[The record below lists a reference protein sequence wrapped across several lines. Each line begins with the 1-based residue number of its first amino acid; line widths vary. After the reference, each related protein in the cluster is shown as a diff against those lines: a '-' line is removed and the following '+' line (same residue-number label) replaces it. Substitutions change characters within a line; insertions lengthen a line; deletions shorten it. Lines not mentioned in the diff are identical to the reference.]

1 MERKHR
7 ILVTE
12 KTDIQTVQLAR
23 LLPQFHGS
31 AQIET
36 SSRLNP
42 QALERNPDMIIA
54 DCSEAEA
61 LSDVVLGAYTA
72 VLFLGEEHEVSELL
86 PFCVSNGFLCMERRE
101 LTRAFPQLLA
111 MSNRLYAMQ
120 AREDSL
126 QKKLG
131 DTKLVNRAKLLLIS
145 RLQMSETEAHRYI
158 EKTAMDTGESRREV
172 ALRLIRTYEE

>member
-7 ILVTE
+7 ILLTE
-12 KTDIQTVQLAR
+12 KTGIQTVQLAR
-23 LLPQFHGS
+23 LLPQFHCS
-31 AQIET
+31 AQIEALP
-36 SSRLNP
+36 RLNL

-54 DCSEAEA
+54 DCSEAEV
-61 LSDVVLGAYTA
+61 LSDLVLGGYAA

-86 PFCVSNGFLCMERRE
+86 PFSVNNGFLCMERSE
-101 LTRAFPQLLA
+101 LNHAFPQLLA

>member
-1 MERKHR
+1 MERRHR
-7 ILVTE
+7 ILITE
-12 KTDIQTVQLAR
+12 KSGIQTLQLAR
-23 LLPQFHGS
+23 LLPQLHCS

-36 SSRLNP
+36 SPCLNP
-42 QALERNPDMIIA
+42 QALMLNPDMILA
-54 DCSEAEA
+54 DCGEAEA
-61 LSDVVLGAYTA
+61 LSDYVLGAYTA
-72 VLFLGEEHEVSELL
+72 VLFLGEEHEVSALL
-86 PFCVSNGFLCMERRE
+86 PFCVSNGFLCMERSE
-101 LTRAFPQLLA
+101 LRRAFPQLLS
-111 MSNRLYAMQ
+111 MSNRLYTMQ

-145 RLQMSETEAHRYI
+145 RLQMSEAEAHRYI

>member
-12 KTDIQTVQLAR
+12 RTGIQTVQLAR
-23 LLPQFHGS
+23 LLPQFHCS

-42 QALERNPDMIIA
+42 KALERNPDMIIA

-61 LSDVVLGAYTA
+61 LSDFVLMGYTA
-72 VLFLGEEHEVSELL
+72 VLFLGDEREVLELL
-86 PFCVSNGFLCMERRE
+86 PFCVENGFLCMDRGE
-101 LTRAFPQLLA
+101 LNHAFPQLLA

-145 RLQMSETEAHRYI
+145 RLQMSESEAHRYI

>member
-1 MERKHR
+1 VERKHR
-7 ILVTE
+7 ILLTVKSE
-12 KTDIQTVQLAR
+12 IQSVQLAR
-23 LLPQFHGS
+23 LLPQFHCS
-31 AQIET
+31 AQMDI
-36 SSRLNP
+36 SPCLHSG
-42 QALERNPDMIIA
+42 ALAHNPDMIIA

-61 LSDVVLGAYTA
+61 LSDFVLGGSTA
-72 VLFLGEEHEVSELL
+72 VLFLGEKHEVSKLL
-86 PFCVSNGFLCMERRE
+86 PFCVKNGFLCMERSE
-101 LTRAFPQLLA
+101 LTRALPQLLA

-145 RLQMSETEAHRYI
+145 RLQMSEAEAHRYI

>member
-12 KTDIQTVQLAR
+12 KSGIQTVQLAR
-23 LLPQFHGS
+23 LLPQFHCS
-31 AQIET
+31 AQIDYT
-36 SSRLNP
+36 PCMHSGV
-42 QALERNPDMIIA
+42 LECNPDMIIV
-54 DCSEAEA
+54 DCSEADA
-61 LSDVVLGAYTA
+61 LSEFVPGESTA
-72 VLFLGEEHEVSELL
+72 VLFLGEEQEVSALL
-86 PFCVSNGFLCMERRE
+86 PFCVNNGFLCMERSE
-101 LTRAFPQLLA
+101 LARAFPQLMA

-120 AREDSL
+120 ARENSL

-158 EKTAMDTGESRREV
+158 EKAAMDTGESRREV